1 MFLAGTASEISAMN
15 LVYYGKILSPNATV
29 CYNNY
34 SSQYNGLY
42 SSAAGNFSQSVES
55 QINSTVTTL
64 ETLKTE
70 IETLISGLVNSLDQ
84 IIDDQSF
91 ASIGAF
97 VRIITTRIGHQ
108 YKFSFQIE
116 SNTPTLGNTVV
127 NWVTEF
133 SAVMKQ
139 IQQGIKDGF
148 NKYDS
153 QRVNDTLSAVEQTLN
168 CLQSA

>member
-1 MFLAGTASEISAMN
+1 MN

-34 SSQYNGLY
+34 TSQYNSLY
-42 SSAAGNFSQSVES
+42 SSAAGNFTQSVES
-55 QINSTVTTL
+55 QVNSTVTTL

-84 IIDDQSF
+84 MINDQSF
-91 ASIGAF
+91 ASIGTF
-97 VRIITTRIGHQ
+97 VRIITTRIGQQ
-108 YKFSFQIE
+108 YKFSFQIA
-116 SNTPTLGNTVV
+116 SNTLTLGSTVV

-133 SAVMKQ
+133 TAVMKQ

-153 QRVNDTLSAVEQTLN
+153 QRVNDTLRVVEATLN

>member
-1 MFLAGTASEISAMN
+1 MFVAGTASNITAMN

-34 SSQYNGLY
+34 SSQYNSLY
-42 SSAAGNFSQSVES
+42 SSVAENFSQAVEG
-55 QINSTVTTL
+55 QIASTVTTL

-70 IETLISGLVNSLDQ
+70 IETLVTGLVTSFEQ
-84 IIDDQSF
+84 IIDEKSF
-91 ASIGAF
+91 ASIGTF
-97 VRIITTRIGHQ
+97 VRIITDRIGQQ
-108 YKFSFQIE
+108 YKILFQIA
-116 SNTPTLGNTVV
+116 SNTLTLGSTVV

-148 NKYDS
+148 NKFDS
-153 QRVNDTLSAVEQTLN
+153 QRVNDTLRVVEETLN
-168 CLQSA
+168 CLQAS